1 MAETFDRTTER
12 QTNMKAFAINE
23 GQLMGASRVEAY
35 RKNPKY
41 EQSLELQKMCSMYA
55 IAYAET
61 MVGRLLAEEPEY
73 FDEREQSREALVT
86 NLTNNICLPVHKQHA
101 RVFRETTA
109 DMIEKQHTT
118 DTIRRLNN
126 GGDKF
131 HPYF

>member
-1 MAETFDRTTER
+1 
-12 QTNMKAFAINE
+12 MKAFAIHE
-23 GQLMGASRVEAY
+23 SQLQGASRVEAY
-35 RKNPKY
+35 RSNPKY
-41 EQSLELQKMCSMYA
+41 EQSLELQKMCTLYA
-55 IAYAET
+55 TAYAET

-73 FDEREQSREALVT
+73 FDDREQSRDALIT
-86 NLTNNICLPVHKQHA
+86 HLTNNICLPVSKSHA

-109 DMIEKQHTT
+109 GIIEKQHTQ